1 MPKEIIISYHAVIAL
16 AGRRIDAP
24 ETKSARF
31 PLSNVPIVR
40 ERLAALL
47 AAEHAEALVCSAAC
61 GADLIALAEAERL
74 GLRRQ
79 IVLPFSA
86 KRFRETSVTDRPGE
100 WGPLYDR
107 LIAEAQAAGDLVV
120 LPGTDGDD
128 DAAYATA
135 NHSIISE
142 AQRLAQAAPDGRP
155 YRLVAVIV
163 WEGSARE
170 GADASGGLL
179 TLAKEAGFE
188 ERSVLTH

>member
-1 MPKEIIISYHAVIAL
+1 MPKEDIISYHAVIAL

-24 ETKSARF
+24 ETKSTRF
-31 PLSNVPIVR
+31 PLSNVPMVR

-74 GLRRQ
+74 GLRRR

-120 LPGTDGDD
+120 LPGTDGERRCSVRGGEP
-128 DAAYATA
+128 
-135 NHSIISE
+135 NHH
-142 AQRLAQAAPDGRP
+142 P
-155 YRLVAVIV
+155 
-163 WEGSARE
+163 
-170 GADASGGLL
+170 
-179 TLAKEAGFE
+179 
-188 ERSVLTH
+188 RS